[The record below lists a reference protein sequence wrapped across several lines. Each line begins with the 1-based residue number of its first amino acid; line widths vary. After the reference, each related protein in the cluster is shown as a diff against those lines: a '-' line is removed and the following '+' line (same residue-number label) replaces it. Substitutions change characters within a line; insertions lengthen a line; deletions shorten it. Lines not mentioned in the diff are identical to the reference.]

1 MLLTLKRA
9 LRLVAYTV
17 EQRAMRLAT
26 LPHPPRRYT
35 REARLLTGRLGLS
48 KSKERLDMPHAFQ
61 ERYSA
66 HGERFAA
73 LRQRY
78 YLIACAWCQKPIRWK
93 RKETASPCEVSHG
106 ICAHCFAHVSQEAQD
121 AREPT
126 PACRA

>member
-1 MLLTLKRA
+1 MLLALKRA

-17 EQRAMRLAT
+17 EPRAMRRST

-35 REARLLTGRLGLS
+35 REARLRTGRLGRS

-61 ERYSA
+61 ERSSA
-66 HGERFAA
+66 HCERFAA

-93 RKETASPCEVSHG
+93 RKATASPCEVSHG
-106 ICAHCFAHVSQEAQD
+106 LCAPCVAHVSQEAQD

-126 PACRA
+126 PAGRA

>member
-35 REARLLTGRLGLS
+35 REARLLTGRLGHS
-48 KSKERLDMPHAFQ
+48 KSKERLDMPNTFQ
-61 ERYSA
+61 ERSRA
-66 HGERFAA
+66 NGERFAA

-93 RKETASPCEVSHG
+93 QKETAAPCEVSHG
-106 ICAHCFAHVSQEAQD
+106 ICAPCFAHVSQEAQE

-126 PACRA
+126 PACLA

>member
-1 MLLTLKRA
+1 MLLALKRA
-9 LRLVAYTV
+9 LRLGAYTV
-17 EQRAMRLAT
+17 EQRAMRLST

-35 REARLLTGRLGLS
+35 REARLTGRLGLS

-61 ERYSA
+61 ERDSA
-66 HGERFAA
+66 NCERFAA

-93 RKETASPCEVSHG
+93 RKETAAPCEVSHG
-106 ICAHCFAHVSQEAQD
+106 ICAPCFAHVSQEAQE

-126 PACRA
+126 PACMA